1 MPTSFRPCAP
11 DQSLLF
17 PPSPRD
23 WLPEG
28 HLAFFIADT
37 VAALDLSALY
47 APYEGDGRRNQP
59 FDPQM
64 MLTVLVY
71 AYATGTFSSRKIARK
86 LHEDVAYR
94 VLGAGNFPAHRTI
107 AEFRRDHLA
116 TFTALFVQV
125 VQIAREA
132 GVVHLGTVA
141 IDGTKVHANAS
152 KRKAMSYARMLEQE
166 RRLRE
171 EIAALLA
178 AAEAADTSEDA
189 THGPEGSGDDLP
201 AELQR
206 REARLATIAAAK
218 ARLEARQADA
228 DRQRGRTPD
237 DGRKGGGT
245 KPFARDFGVPA
256 DDAQDNFTDPESRIM
271 KTAYG
276 YDQCYNGQLV
286 VAAATQII
294 VATDLTASAA
304 DNRQLVPL
312 LDQVT
317 ATMGTSPHTAVADN
331 GYVGEDHFVAVEAR
345 GITPYVS
352 LGREGQTPTATA
364 PGPATARMAGRLA
377 SEEGRAIYRRR
388 KAIVEPVIGWIKHVL
403 GFRQFSVRGEASAR
417 GEWTLVCLAVNLKRL
432 HRLQAA

>member
-1 MPTSFRPCAP
+1 MRMSRTACSARAIFPHIGRSPIFDEPISRRTS
-11 DQSLLF
+11 
-17 PPSPRD
+17 
-23 WLPEG
+23 
-28 HLAFFIADT
+28 
-37 VAALDLSALY
+37 
-47 APYEGDGRRNQP
+47 
-59 FDPQM
+59 
-64 MLTVLVY
+64 
-71 AYATGTFSSRKIARK
+71 
-86 LHEDVAYR
+86 
-94 VLGAGNFPAHRTI
+94 
-107 AEFRRDHLA
+107 
-116 TFTALFVQV
+116 LFVQV

-132 GVVHLGTVA
+132 GVVQLGTVA

-171 EIAALLA
+171 EIAALTA
-178 AAEAADTSEDA
+178 AAEAADSSEDA
-189 THGPEGSGDDLP
+189 THGPDHAGDDLP

-206 REARLATIAAAK
+206 RDARRATIAAAK
-218 ARLEARQADA
+218 ARLEARQAA
-228 DRQRGRTPD
+228 EDRARGRTPD
-237 DGRKGGGT
+237 DERKSRGS

-271 KTAYG
+271 KTSYG

-286 VAAATQII
+286 VEATTQII
-294 VATDLTASAA
+294 VGTDLTACAA

-317 ATMGTSPHTAVADN
+317 VTVGTPPHAVVADN

-352 LGREGQTPTATA
+352 LGREGKTPAATA
-364 PGPATARMAGRLA
+364 PGPATARMAARLA
-377 SEEGRAIYRRR
+377 SEEGRAVYRRR

-403 GFRQFSVRGEASAR
+403 GFRQFSVRGEAQAR

>member
-28 HLAFFIADT
+28 HLAFFVADA

-47 APYEGDGRRNQP
+47 RPYDGDGRRNQP

-64 MLTVLVY
+64 MVTVLVY

-94 VLGAGNFPAHRTI
+94 VLGAGNFPAHRTV
-107 AEFRRDHLA
+107 ADFRQLHLP

-132 GVVHLGTVA
+132 GVVQLGTVA

-152 KRKAMSYARMLEQE
+152 KRKAMSYGKMLEQE

-171 EIAALLA
+171 EIAALIA
-178 AAEAADTSEDA
+178 AAEAADASEDA
-189 THGPEGSGDDLP
+189 AHGPDSSGDDLP

-218 ARLEARQADA
+218 ARLEARQAEA
-228 DRQRGRTPD
+228 DRQRGRTPE
-237 DGRKGGGT
+237 DGRKGRGT
-245 KPFARDFGVPA
+245 KPFARDFGVPP

-271 KTAYG
+271 KTSYG
-276 YDQCYNGQLV
+276 FDQCYNGQLV
-286 VAAATQII
+286 VEATTQII
-294 VATDLTASAA
+294 VGTDLTASAA
-304 DNRQLVPL
+304 DNRYLVPL

-317 ATMGTSPHTAVADN
+317 ATMGTPPITAVADN

-352 LGREGQTPTATA
+352 LGREGQAPHATA
-364 PGPATARMAGRLA
+364 PGPATARMAARLA
-377 SEEGRAIYRRR
+377 SDEGRAVYRRR
-388 KAIVEPVIGWIKHVL
+388 KVIVEPVIGWIKHVL
-403 GFRQFSVRGEASAR
+403 GFRQFSVRGEANAR

-432 HRLQAA
+432 HRLHAA

>member
-28 HLAFFIADT
+28 HLAFFVADA

-47 APYEGDGRRNQP
+47 APYAGDGRRNQP

-64 MLTVLVY
+64 MVTVLVY

-86 LHEDVAYR
+86 LQEDVAYR
-94 VLGAGNFPAHRTI
+94 VLGAGNFPAHRTV
-107 AEFRRDHLA
+107 ADFRRLHLE
-116 TFTALFVQV
+116 TLTALFVQV

-132 GVVHLGTVA
+132 GVVQLGTVA

-171 EIAALLA
+171 EIATLIA

-189 THGPEGSGDDLP
+189 THGPDGAGDDLP

-228 DRQRGRTPD
+228 DRARGRTPD
-237 DGRKGGGT
+237 DGRKSQRR
-245 KPFARDFGVPA
+245 PFARDFGVPA
-256 DDAQDNFTDPESRIM
+256 DDAQDNFTDPESRMM
-271 KTAYG
+271 KTSYG

-286 VAAATQII
+286 VDATSQII
-294 VATDLTASAA
+294 VGTDLTASAA

-317 ATMGTSPHTAVADN
+317 TTMGTPPHTAVADN

-352 LGREGQTPTATA
+352 LGREGKTPTATA
-364 PGPATARMAGRLA
+364 PGPATARMATRLA
-377 SEEGRAIYRRR
+377 SEEGRAVYRRR
-388 KAIVEPVIGWIKHVL
+388 KVIVEPVIGWIKHVL
-403 GFRQFSVRGEASAR
+403 GFRQFSVRGEANAR

-432 HRLQAA
+432 HRLQTA

>member
-28 HLAFFIADT
+28 HLAFFVADM
-37 VAALDLSALY
+37 VAALDLSTLY
-47 APYEGDGRRNQP
+47 TPYEGDGRRNQP

-64 MLTVLVY
+64 MVTVLVY

-94 VLGAGNFPAHRTI
+94 VLGAGNCPAHRTV
-107 AEFRRDHLA
+107 ADFRRHHLH

-132 GVVHLGTVA
+132 GVVQLGTVA

-171 EIAALLA
+171 EIAALIA
-178 AAEAADTSEDA
+178 AAEAADVSEDGS
-189 THGPEGSGDDLP
+189 HGPDGAGDDLP

-218 ARLEARQADA
+218 ARLAARQAEA

-237 DGRKGGGT
+237 DGRKGRGT
-245 KPFARDFGVPA
+245 TPFARDFGVPP

-271 KTAYG
+271 KTSYG

-286 VAAATQII
+286 VDATAQII
-294 VATDLTASAA
+294 VATDLTACAA
-304 DNRQLVPL
+304 DNPSLVPL

-317 ATMGTSPHTAVADN
+317 VTVGICPSTAVADN
-331 GYVGEDHFVAVEAR
+331 GYKGEDHFVALEAR

-352 LGREGQTPTATA
+352 LGREGTAAPTTD
-364 PGPATARMAGRLA
+364 PGPATARMTARLA
-377 SEEGRAIYRRR
+377 SDDGRAIYRRR

-403 GFRQFSVRGEASAR
+403 GFRQFSVRGEANTR

-432 HRLQAA
+432 HRLRVA